1 MKMSKRQIE
10 ILKGFGEDDESI
22 EQVERA
28 ATVTIYKY
36 KGRRISRKKA
46 IELLGEEEFL
56 SGLDRS
62 AFHWTCIRW
71 VDNEKAD
78 KSINS
83 FMHEYV
89 YFDSRR
95 FFEDW

>member
-1 MKMSKRQIE
+1 MKMTKRQIE

-22 EQVERA
+22 KQVERA

-56 SGLDRS
+56 SSLDRS
-62 AFHWTCIRW
+62 AFHWSCNRE
-71 VDNEKAD
+71 VAGKN
-78 KSINS
+78 
-83 FMHEYV
+83 EYV
-89 YFDSRR
+89 DFDSSKL
-95 FFEDW
+95 FKDW